1 MSLIQKQIVIVGAG
15 PQALFLLREYSRI
28 GYLVTV
34 LGRKNEIA
42 MYSRYGIKLI
52 VDTEEDLI
60 GKLTDLASK
69 NQMQDCIV
77 ASGFYLSFLMKNFP
91 GFFTLFNVVPK
102 DKEALSIFLNKL
114 HTYQLAEEINC
125 KYPKSILLSQLNHDT
140 DYRRFTF
147 PQIVKWNQ
155 DIYLYEKPAFKTC
168 LVHNI
173 KEVKNLYQTL
183 GEREKQSLVMQQFL
197 GADLQNNYS
206 YGAYFDQGNLVAG
219 ICVNEVRHYR
229 SGVSSVVEEY
239 CGGFAEIIEEK
250 SIQLIGKTLFT
261 GFLDVEF
268 KIFNGEPY
276 LLEVNPR
283 PFGFI
288 RIMKL
293 KYPDLIPYILGECV
307 SNQKNSKQVQWMN
320 VLRDM
325 VLIAKNPGKI
335 MHMFSVLFNF
345 SSRTFDVWDIG
356 DLKPFF
362 RQVKR

>member
-28 GYLVTV
+28 GYLVTLV
-34 LGRKNEIA
+34 GRKNEIA
-42 MYSRYGIKLI
+42 MYSRYGTKLI
-52 VDTEEDLI
+52 VDAEEDLI
-60 GKLTDLASK
+60 QKLTGLAAK
-69 NQMQDCIV
+69 NEKQDCMV
-77 ASGFYLSFLMKNFP
+77 ASGFYLSFLMKYFP
-91 GFFTLFNVVPK
+91 EFFILFNVVPK
-102 DKEALSIFLNKL
+102 DTKALSIFLNKL
-114 HTYQLAEEINC
+114 NTYQLAGEINC

-140 DYRRFTF
+140 DYRSFTF

-155 DIYLYEKPAFKTC
+155 DIYLYQKPIFKTC
-168 LVHNI
+168 VVKDV
-173 KEVKNLYQTL
+173 KELKNLKQTL
-183 GEREKQSLVMQQFL
+183 IDREKESLVMQEYL
-197 GADLQNNYS
+197 GEDLQNNFS
-206 YGAYFDQGNLVAG
+206 YGAYFDQGKLVAG

-239 CGGFAEIIEEK
+239 RGEFAEIIEEK
-250 SIQLIGKTLFT
+250 SINLIGKTLFT

-293 KYPDLIPYILGECV
+293 KYPDLIPYILGDSV
-307 SNQKNSKQVQWMN
+307 SNQKNPKQVQWMN
-320 VLRDM
+320 ILRDM
-325 VLIAKNPGKI
+325 VLAVKNPLSI
-335 MHMFSVLFNF
+335 MHMLSVLFNF